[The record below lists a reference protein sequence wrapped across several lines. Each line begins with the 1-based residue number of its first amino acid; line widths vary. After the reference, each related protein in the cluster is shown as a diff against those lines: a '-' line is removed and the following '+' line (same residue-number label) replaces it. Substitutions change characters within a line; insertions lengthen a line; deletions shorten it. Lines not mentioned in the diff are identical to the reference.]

1 MKYIEILKRF
11 CSTFENK
18 NKLRTTLK
26 LFINLNLHSFALLIM
41 DSIITIIS
49 TSINWSLA
57 QFKISV

>member
-26 LFINLNLHSFALLIM
+26 LFINLNLHNFALLIM

>member
-1 MKYIEILKRF
+1 MKCIEILKRF

-41 DSIITIIS
+41 DSIMTIIS

-57 QFKISV
+57 QFEIPV